1 MDQRKQRALI
11 VLGLAIASSTSQ
23 AGIFLNVLHG
33 LALTQNAPAI
43 KQTQQTPPSFRT
55 LKFDQKTVA
64 VLEPLLMAP
73 GAGLFGVSLAQPAI
87 DSLPIGQK
95 AGLRSLTVP
104 ETNAF
109 PSSAQASAPKTQVDE
124 SEVAV
129 VTASGIAKTVRDLA
143 GTEPAKALFEAK
155 GIAPDDTSRAAY
167 PKVNPLPAIHI
178 GAKTI
183 TELTDAKAIFDA
195 AKSVIPGIDVISTE
209 SEKPITVVDNKSKNA
224 QDTKVSVVANNV
236 DLSRVLSILSDQT
249 KANLL
254 LAVPVDTKLTVR
266 LQNVRFGDALKHI
279 CTLAG
284 LSYVSANGAFI
295 LGPVDK
301 LKAGYPKEW
310 NIQHPEDPIEKKTA
324 EIPPIPNVP
333 NPNPNPTANPPAE
346 QIVAET
352 YSTNYIDAQSLSDSI
367 KALVGE
373 GKLQVAPG
381 PSQLSP
387 SILDR
392 DTQQTTGV
400 TTGVLQLDGKHI
412 SRSVILRGPRSLVDD
427 ALQIARD
434 LDKPRPQVAISVT
447 IHDITD
453 NALKELGVTWELGG
467 FTINESPSNAGGL
480 NVGKISRTGTS
491 FTAALKGL
499 EQVDKAKLLASPSV
513 RVMDRERAFVL
524 IGSRLKFPV
533 VSSYSNT
540 GNPIV
545 TTQEE
550 KVGVYL
556 QVAPQI
562 ASDRSIMLTLYPQVS
577 TVVSFVQI
585 AGGSYPQIDS
595 REAQTTLRVQS
606 GETIVI
612 GGLYKDEEIN
622 KIQQVPIL
630 AQLPFIGEL
639 FKNRKKTKT
648 SSQVIIT
655 LSIALVEP
663 E

>member
-11 VLGLAIASSTSQ
+11 VLGLVIASSTSQ
-23 AGIFLNVLHG
+23 AGIFRNVLHG
-33 LALTQNAPAI
+33 LALTRNAAA
-43 KQTQQTPPSFRT
+43 KQAQQTPSSFRT

-104 ETNAF
+104 ETFAIEPN
-109 PSSAQASAPKTQVDE
+109 ASATTPKAVADE

-129 VTASGIAKTVRDLA
+129 VTSSGIAKTVRELA

-155 GIAPDDTSRAAY
+155 GIAPGENARAAY
-167 PKVNPLPAIHI
+167 PKINPLPAVHI
-178 GAKTI
+178 GARQI
-183 TELTDAKAIFDA
+183 SELTNAKAIFDA
-195 AKSVIPGIDVISTE
+195 AKAVAPGIDVVSTE
-209 SEKPITVVDNKSKNA
+209 SQGPIKVVDNKPKTT

-284 LSYVSANGAFI
+284 LSYIAANGAFI

-310 NIQHPEDPIEKKTA
+310 NLQHPEDPIEKKTT

-333 NPNPNPTANPPAE
+333 NPNTNANPPAE

-352 YSTNYIDAQSLSDSI
+352 YSTNYIDAQSLSESI

-453 NALKELGVTWELGG
+453 NALKELGVTWELGS
-467 FTINESPSNAGGL
+467 FTINETPSNAGGL
-480 NVGKISRTGTS
+480 NVGKISRSGTS
-491 FTAALKGL
+491 FSAALKGL